1 MKNVFTISIIGL
13 LSLQSCKKEENP
25 MSKRVFWMNNEQ
37 ATAFKEAGF
46 DYVNLNVNTVF
57 IGKLYT
63 NSTFVTAPECGD
75 ENAITFESEVVV
87 GNNPKVLQVYTSD
100 TSYYIQQDVEFNYE
114 GCLGFN
120 VFAPDSVK

>member
-13 LSLQSCKKEENP
+13 LSLQSCKKKESLI
-25 MSKRVFWMNNEQ
+25 SKRVFWMNDEQ
-37 ATAFKEAGF
+37 ATALKGAGF
-46 DYVNLNVNTVF
+46 DYVNLNVNTEF

-63 NSTFVTAPECGD
+63 NSKLVTAPECGS
-75 ENAITFESEVVV
+75 ENAVTFESEVVV
-87 GNNPKVLQVYTSD
+87 GNNPKVLEVYTLD
-100 TSYYIQQDVEFNYE
+100 TSFYIQQDVEFTHE